1 MLRLLI
7 PVFVLSI
14 FAWTPM
20 TAHSAVL
27 HVITAVDAVQS
38 DAAVEI
44 RKSTTGLLLTLMASM
59 PENSLSVTN
68 LGLEKQLT
76 KAAMVNQIRELKVA
90 PEDAVLF
97 YYIGHGY
104 FDPRKQATCLKL
116 SGDPMA
122 EISWRDISQ
131 ELAKKKVRL
140 RVVVLDCCDRED
152 APHVE
157 PVAVSEPVVQ
167 ALTITPLCDRLFFQ
181 CAGSVALI
189 SSSPNEV
196 ALVKALTDPMSEQKI
211 PAGAI
216 FTNAF
221 AHAIS
226 KSGDQ
231 PLSWSQFTEVV
242 QRQTDQYF
250 HGIAGP
256 EKVFSL
262 SGKQVRQQRQTARL
276 VIDDRLVEFSNS
288 MECPRD

>member
-1 MLRLLI
+1 
-7 PVFVLSI
+7 
-14 FAWTPM
+14 
-20 TAHSAVL
+20 VL

-38 DAAVEI
+38 DARVEI
-44 RKSTTGLLLTLMASM
+44 RKSNTALLLSLVASI
-59 PENSLSVTN
+59 PDERLSVTN

-76 KAAMVNQIRELKVA
+76 NAAIVNQIRELKVA
-90 PEDAVLF
+90 PDDAVLF
-97 YYIGHGY
+97 YYIGQGY

-116 SGDPMA
+116 SADPMA

-152 APHVE
+152 APQVE
-157 PVAVSEPVVQ
+157 PVPLSVPVVQ
-167 ALTITPLCDRLFFQ
+167 GLTITPLCDRLFFQ

-196 ALVKALTDPMSEQKI
+196 ALVKALTDPMSEQEI
-211 PAGAI
+211 PEGAI

-250 HGIAGP
+250 HGIAGR
-256 EKVFSL
+256 EGVFSL
-262 SGKQVRQQRQTARL
+262 GGKQVRQKRQTARL
-276 VIDDRLVEFSNS
+276 VINDRLVEFKN
-288 MECPRD
+288 